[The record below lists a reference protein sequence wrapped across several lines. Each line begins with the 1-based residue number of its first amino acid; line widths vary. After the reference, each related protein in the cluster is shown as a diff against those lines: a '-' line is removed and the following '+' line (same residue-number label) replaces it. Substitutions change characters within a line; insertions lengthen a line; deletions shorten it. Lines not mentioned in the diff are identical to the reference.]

1 MPQNITEIIREI
13 AEKSMP
19 SIVVGYIQSVSPLRV
34 VLVEDMNISL
44 SAQSVIVPSNKYPLR
59 AGEQWYLL
67 SVYGNKIYYFL
78 DRV

>member
-1 MPQNITEIIREI
+1 MTQNIIEIIRAI
-13 AEKSMP
+13 AEKRMP
-19 SIVVGYIQSVSPLRV
+19 SIVVGYIQSVSTLRV